1 MAELAV
7 LKDAVSGVTR
17 GTAHDAA
24 NRVAD
29 RVEAGSESF
38 RLNAAEMVESVAH
51 QIRDLGARFERPD
64 EAHRVARRLERT
76 SDYIRY
82 RPATRVAG
90 DALRSVRDSRAVWAA
105 GGVLAGLIAY
115 RLINHR
121 QH

>member
-7 LKDAVSGVTR
+7 LKDAVNGVTR
-17 GTAHDAA
+17 GATHEAA
-24 NRVAD
+24 NRVAE

-64 EAHRVARRLERT
+64 EAHMVARRLERT

-90 DALRSVRDSRAVWAA
+90 DALRSVRSSRAVWIA
-105 GGVLAGLIAY
+105 GGVLTGLIVH
-115 RLINHR
+115 RLVNHR
-121 QH
+121 LQ